1 MTLLFYRCNSS
12 LPIGSSN
19 PSHHLRSLHPV
30 FCCLF
35 IFGSAIVLT
44 RLHRCHLGKPIRGGR
59 RLQCQWQTRLRS
71 QLTYQQLHLLW
82 MHLQVY
88 LLWMHLHL
96 CKQLIL
102 VTRGVVMRV
111 YRLEFADAL
120 ILSCAYIYVEF
131 LRYFV
136 SDKYDIHLKFLM
148 FC

>member
-1 MTLLFYRCNSS
+1 MLSLELPSLLPTFLNKKYVSS
-12 LPIGSSN
+12 FLELPIGSSN
-19 PSHHLRSLHPV
+19 PSHHLLTSSPGFAALHLRLRFVLTSHHLRSLHPV

-59 RLQCQWQTRLRS
+59 RLQCQRQTQLRS

-82 MHLQVY
+82 MHPQVY

-102 VTRGVVMRV
+102 VARGVVLPM
-111 YRLEFADAL
+111 
-120 ILSCAYIYVEF
+120 
-131 LRYFV
+131 
-136 SDKYDIHLKFLM
+136 H
-148 FC
+148 